1 MGCTIMCGVSFL
13 LELDPSIIGLTMS
26 YTLALDDLFQTFFLN
41 AISLEKSGVAV
52 QRCLDL
58 IKNL

>member
-1 MGCTIMCGVSFL
+1 MCGVSFL
-13 LELDPSIIGLTMS
+13 LELDQSIIGLTMS